1 MQVIIF
7 TGSHVEVQKYLNS
20 WLSKNP
26 NLQIHQVT
34 QSDGPT
40 EGFLITVFYSYL
52 PMA

>member
-7 TGSHVEVQKYLNS
+7 SGTHIEVQKYMNT

-40 EGFLITVFYSYL
+40 EGFLVTVLYSYVQ
-52 PMA
+52 AQ

>member
-7 TGSHVEVQKYLNS
+7 TGTHVEVQKYMNS

-26 NLQIHQVT
+26 NIQIHQVA

-40 EGFLITVFYSYL
+40 EGFLISVFYSYVQ
-52 PMA
+52 A

>member
-7 TGSHVEVQKYLNS
+7 SGSHIDVQKYMNS

-26 NLQIHQVT
+26 TLQVHQVT

-40 EGFLITVFYSYL
+40 EGFLVTVLYSFL
-52 PMA
+52 PA